1 MKLSPADGTMTEAGR
16 TDLKIVGNQP
26 MTGGPKTQNPPM
38 FRGILKYT
46 STPDTPL
53 SLRNQINSNN
63 AFTVL
68 SIPSAASEI
77 RAASI

>member
-1 MKLSPADGTMTEAGR
+1 MTEAGQ
-16 TDLKIVGNQP
+16 TNVKIVGNLP
-26 MTGGPKTQNPPM
+26 MTGGLKTQNPPI
-38 FRGILKYT
+38 FRGILKSK

-77 RAASI
+77 RAASM